1 MTSWRKEASMSTDD
15 AASPRTPAY
24 RELAE
29 KLRADIE
36 AGVYSVGRKMPTE
49 SVLQSKHNVSRH
61 TVREALQIL
70 LTDGLIY
77 KVQGSGTYVGGRR
90 LDSKGR
96 YIRSIGSLD
105 ELIIWP
111 ETDTEVIEPFTVVVA
126 PLVAARLEL
135 PYIEVSRAVVRRH
148 YNELPFVLTHHYVA
162 PELGEQL
169 AAEGV
174 PAVGEGTVIGAAEKF
189 LTKPVMGAQQEIT
202 AMIAQEPEAELIG
215 CRVGDAILL
224 IERLYYD
231 ADGKFIEFTSSHF
244 NPRRYSYRQDVR
256 RRTT

>member
-1 MTSWRKEASMSTDD
+1 MSSGKGPWVPSSDP
-15 AASPRTPAY
+15 APAHRTPAY

-36 AGVYSVGRKMPTE
+36 GGVYSVGRKMPTE

-77 KVQGSGTYVGGRR
+77 KVQGSGTYVGGRQ
-90 LDSKGR
+90 LDKKGR

-111 ETDTEVIEPFTVVVA
+111 DTDTEVIEPFVVVVE
-126 PLVAARLEL
+126 PSVAARLEL
-135 PYIEVSRAVVRRH
+135 PYIEASRAVVRRH
-148 YNELPFVLTHHYVA
+148 YNGQPFVLTHHYVA
-162 PELGEQL
+162 PELGELL
-169 AAEGV
+169 AADGV

-189 LTKPVMGAQQEIT
+189 LEKPVMGARQEIT

-215 CRVGDAILL
+215 CRSGDAILL

-231 ADGKFIEFTSSHF
+231 ADGKYIEFTSSHF

-256 RRTT
+256 RRTS